1 MALFDN
7 LIAYYKLDGNCRD
20 SVNIYDG
27 IPNNITFVDGKIGE
41 CAQTNGNSQYIS
53 LPNEVSVKGRTQ
65 VSYSGWCFIEST
77 PNKDFYIV
85 TEIANSSG
93 YTRASFG
100 VNTSLLPFAVARTVA
115 TGDTGSVQKVT
126 GTSPMSTGTW
136 YFLCAVFDLSN
147 GNIILYVNGVAVGS
161 LDVTASSFVNANPHR
176 IRLFDFAES
185 GSGSVRVDEVGI
197 WSKALS
203 AAEVSELYNNGAGKT
218 YSPGTSG
225 GTGVVIDGLFLS
237 TSKPTAGDKGLLV
250 NNKFFI
256 PFAESSEGGSGGDTS
271 AFESDAMAI
280 IGTPSGGGSLSYPE
294 GYYLT
299 MNAEAISLTYN
310 FTQTDATAT
319 GLNRVWETND
329 GIYRLKA
336 EPSGDENNYYWGIYT
351 IQNNTQI
358 YSTNQSGN
366 INPWAILGWHSET
379 GGVSIVITWTV
390 SEAVA

>member
-1 MALFDN
+1 MLDSKTFARETDPRIRFGKPYTINDSDIN
-7 LIAYYKLDGNCRD
+7 RWYTGNIDEIAFTVL
-20 SVNIYDG
+20 
-27 IPNNITFVDGKIGE
+27 
-41 CAQTNGNSQYIS
+41 NSS
-53 LPNEVSVKGRTQ
+53 NVAE
-65 VSYSGWCFIEST
+65 YSGDT
-77 PNKDFYIV
+77 APV
-85 TEIANSSG
+85 PTEG
-93 YTRASFG
+93 Y
-100 VNTSLLPFAVARTVA
+100 P
-115 TGDTGSVQKVT
+115 
-126 GTSPMSTGTW
+126 
-136 YFLCAVFDLSN
+136 
-147 GNIILYVNGVAVGS
+147 
-161 LDVTASSFVNANPHR
+161 
-176 IRLFDFAES
+176 
-185 GSGSVRVDEVGI
+185 DEVR
-197 WSKALS
+197 
-203 AAEVSELYNNGAGKT
+203 
-218 YSPGTSG
+218 SPGI
-225 GTGVVIDGLFLS
+225 VIDGLFLS
-237 TSKPTAGDKGLLV
+237 TSKPKANQKGLLV

-280 IGTPSGGGSLSYPE
+280 IGTPTGGGSLSYPE

>member
-1 MALFDN
+1 MAIPTITMSCNSLPLTAIETSAVNCELDTTNKKFGSGSIKILQGGYIDVAMPSVFNMLTDSWTVEHWFSITDLETDN
-7 LIAYYKLDGNCRD
+7 YHHLINADNNANGQWAVYVDNTGKLTLNRRGGTAITSTVAIANNEWHHLRVTHTGNKTLKAYLDGNLFATNTFSSAPD
-20 SVNIYDG
+20 SMRIGKTLDESTRWYTGNID
-27 IPNNITFVDGKIGE
+27 
-41 CAQTNGNSQYIS
+41 
-53 LPNEVSVKGRTQ
+53 EVALTILDSSNVAE
-65 VSYSGWCFIEST
+65 YSGDT
-77 PNKDFYIV
+77 APV
-85 TEIANSSG
+85 PTEG
-93 YTRASFG
+93 Y
-100 VNTSLLPFAVARTVA
+100 P
-115 TGDTGSVQKVT
+115 
-126 GTSPMSTGTW
+126 
-136 YFLCAVFDLSN
+136 
-147 GNIILYVNGVAVGS
+147 
-161 LDVTASSFVNANPHR
+161 
-176 IRLFDFAES
+176 
-185 GSGSVRVDEVGI
+185 DE
-197 WSKALS
+197 
-203 AAEVSELYNNGAGKT
+203 
-218 YSPGTSG
+218 GTSG

-237 TSKPTAGDKGLLV
+237 TSKPKAGDKGLLV